1 MDAAL
6 ARLRQ
11 AGAVGAV
18 RAIADAEAIL
28 DRAAKESAA
37 PELRARLN
45 ELAEAL
51 FQSIRAQLSVAKYH
65 GMPGRGNS
73 LDTIDVPLTD
83 AAWLR
88 AEMTAAKGLPD
99 QAARLAR
106 LGAAVNR
113 TDPGPGGFY
122 DDFGDP
128 QRQPHLDRGRGWEKD
143 PAFDESP
150 QCAFSLRRGPIPRAW
165 WHYAETHYE
174 TPLRAK
180 YDGLDASA
188 RYRVRVVYGA
198 QEKRKV
204 RLTAGDGHEVHGFL
218 ARPFEPVEFDVPA
231 AATAGG
237 ELTLTWTPEPGA
249 GGPGRGCQ
257 VCEVWVLK
265 KPRGR

>member
-6 ARLRQ
+6 AQLRGGQ
-11 AGAVGAV
+11 AEAL
-18 RAIADAEAIL
+18 RMIADAESVL
-28 DRAAKESAA
+28 DRAAKEPVA

-65 GMPGRGNS
+65 GVSGRGNS

-88 AEMTAAKGLPD
+88 AEMADAKKLPYE
-99 QAARLAR
+99 AARLAR
-106 LGAAVNR
+106 LVAAVHR

-122 DDFGDP
+122 DNFGDP

-150 QCAFSLRRGPIPRAW
+150 QCAFAARRGATPRAW

-174 TPLRAK
+174 TPLRTK
-180 YDGLDASA
+180 YDGLDPSA
-188 RYRVRVVYGA
+188 GYRVRVVYGA
-198 QEKRKV
+198 QEGRKV

-218 ARPFEPVEFDVPA
+218 ARPFAPVEFDVPA

-237 ELTLTWTPEPGA
+237 QLTLTWAPEPGA

-257 VCEVWVLK
+257 VCEVWLLK